1 MCYGWSNSNAKAGK
15 SVIPHLSGEVVGW
28 ISQAQTQCLR
38 VCNIPSLTAPL
49 PQWDIPGNV
58 SCLGNPGSC
67 ARLAPP
73 DAAVP
78 HCPGRA
84 TAVALRGGFGP
95 SVPFASLQ
103 WELFQE
109 QSVKGHTL
117 FLFPFGPL
125 WDQLPFHFCFIGL
138 LKGCQLDI
146 GKWGFSLLQSAGNKH
161 HCGAI

>member
-1 MCYGWSNSNAKAGK
+1 MLCYGWSNSNAKAGK

-73 DAAVP
+73 VP

-117 FLFPFGPL
+117 FLFALDLFGTSCL
-125 WDQLPFHFCFIGL
+125 FISVL
-138 LKGCQLDI
+138 LDC
-146 GKWGFSLLQSAGNKH
+146 
-161 HCGAI
+161 

>member
-1 MCYGWSNSNAKAGK
+1 M
-15 SVIPHLSGEVVGW
+15 IPDLSGEVLGW

-38 VCNIPSLTAPL
+38 VCNIPPLAAPVGISQGTCPVWKILVPVLVWLLLTL
-49 PQWDIPGNV
+49 PFRIAQDV
-58 SCLGNPGSC
+58 
-67 ARLAPP
+67 
-73 DAAVP
+73 
-78 HCPGRA
+78 
-84 TAVALRGGFGP
+84 LRGGFGP

-117 FLFPFGPL
+117 FLFPLGPL
-125 WDQLPFHFCFIGL
+125 WDQLPFHSCFIGL